1 MHHKTKP
8 LHPAGRT
15 VVITGASTGLGQHCA
30 LQLEQ
35 RGFRVFAGVRKTEDA
50 EKLRAQASSARLQP
64 VLVDVTDEDSIRTV
78 AAEVAESVGEG
89 GLWGLVNNA
98 GTCVSAPLECV
109 RPVWLQQQLNT
120 NVVGAVAVTQAFLP
134 QLRRS
139 RGRIVNISSGL
150 GSVAIPYLGAYATG
164 QFAKEAMSDAL
175 RRELRPFGI
184 SVSVVKPG
192 AIATPIWDK
201 VRETGRKILDETPQD
216 IAELYRA
223 PFEEFLRMN
232 EHRAQTSNTHPE
244 DFARTVFRALTAARP
259 RTRYCVGNDARTAAL
274 LSRLLPD
281 AALDRGFGRLT
292 EGTNRNP
299 REAG

>member
-1 MHHKTKP
+1 MFPQKAKP
-8 LHPAGRT
+8 LSPAGRT
-15 VVITGASTGLGQHCA
+15 VVITGASTGLGKHCA
-30 LQLEQ
+30 LQLER
-35 RGFRVFAGVRKTEDA
+35 RGFHVFAGVRKAEDG
-50 EKLRAQASSARLQP
+50 EKLRAEASSARLRP
-64 VLVDVTDEDSIRTV
+64 LLLDVTDEESIRTA
-78 AAEVAESVGEG
+78 AAEVAESVAEHGV
-89 GLWGLVNNA
+89 WGLVNNA

-109 RPVWLQQQLNT
+109 QPAWLRQQLDT

-164 QFAKEAMSDAL
+164 QFAKEGMSDAL

-192 AIATPIWDK
+192 AIATPIWHK
-201 VRETGRKILDETPQD
+201 VRETGEKILDKTPHD
-216 IAELYRA
+216 IADLYRL

-232 EHRAQTSNTHPE
+232 EDRAQSSSTQPE
-244 DFARTVFRALTAARP
+244 DFARTVFRALTSAQP

-281 AALDRGFGRLT
+281 AALDRGFHQLT
-292 EGTNRNP
+292 EATSRNS
-299 REAG
+299 

>member
-1 MHHKTKP
+1 MNRQPRP
-8 LHPAGRT
+8 LPPAGRA
-15 VVITGASTGLGQHCA
+15 VVITGASSGLGKECA

-35 RGFRVFAGVRKTEDA
+35 RGFRVFAGVRKVEDG
-50 EKLRAQASSARLQP
+50 ERLRAEASSARLRP
-64 VLVDVTDEDSIRTV
+64 VLMDVTDEESIRAA
-78 AAEVAESVGEG
+78 AAEVAESVGDQG
-89 GLWGLVNNA
+89 VWALVNNA

-109 RPVWLQQQLNT
+109 PPERLRQQLDT

-150 GSVAIPYLGAYATG
+150 GSVAIPYLGAYAAG
-164 QFAKEAMSDAL
+164 QFAKEGMSDAL
-175 RRELRPFGI
+175 RRELRPFGV

-201 VRETGRKILDETPQD
+201 VREAGEEILHKAPED
-216 IAELYRA
+216 IAGRYRA
-223 PFEEFLRMN
+223 SFEQFLRMN
-232 EHRAQTSNTHPE
+232 EQRAQSSNTRPE

-259 RTRYCVGNDARTAAL
+259 RTRYCVGTDAWAAAT

-281 AALDRGFGRLT
+281 AVLDRGLSAVTKGL
-292 EGTNRNP
+292 
-299 REAG
+299 